1 MVLLEVKVGLSISVK
16 LIWIS
21 AQVCLGACVPGDSGM
36 WGNIGNSFLVD
47 PWKVH
52 FDLFQSCKFHVCR
65 ASLPMK
71 FLLLSQGLVLPTQ
84 DSCRPSI
91 SSQCVCLLPFRD
103 LSGLVSLFAVPAYC
117 RKGVCVFSW
126 ASVMRLLS
134 NHATQENQCCI
145 MMEWSIA
152 SGEWNT
158 VLASGALW

>member
-1 MVLLEVKVGLSISVK
+1 MRGGINGLCSLCSRWLWHVREHWKFFPGRSLKSPFWPLPVLQVPCMQSITSHEVST
-16 LIWIS
+16 
-21 AQVCLGACVPGDSGM
+21 A
-36 WGNIGNSFLVD
+36 
-47 PWKVH
+47 
-52 FDLFQSCKFHVCR
+52 
-65 ASLPMK
+65 
-71 FLLLSQGLVLPTQ
+71 
-84 DSCRPSI
+84 
-91 SSQCVCLLPFRD
+91 
-103 LSGLVSLFAVPAYC
+103 LSGLSVTNSRFVQTQYQFSVCLPASLQRSLRLSKFIAVPAYC